1 MRLKN
6 RKGLTAMVDGMIF
19 IVIMGLAVSAMFA
32 FGGNEPT
39 ANDASSVSNSI
50 FSAKLRTCDL
60 VDTDDSRLVSVSDVI
75 AFYIMTG
82 EGRAAEYIE
91 SVLDSLMKRP
101 DSYRLDIEYQGSSI
115 SIGSGKGDPISGS
128 VKDFTVTYGGSI
140 RADLRIY

>member
-6 RKGLTAMVDGMIF
+6 RKGLTAMVDAMIF

-32 FGGNEPT
+32 FGGGEPA
-39 ANDASSVSNSI
+39 ANDASSISNNI
-50 FSAKLRTCDL
+50 FSAKLRICDF
-60 VDTDDSRLVSVSDVI
+60 VETDDSRLVSVPDVV

-82 EGRAAEYIE
+82 EGRAADYIE

-101 DSYRLDIEYQGSSI
+101 DSYRLDVEYQGSTI
-115 SIGSGKGDPISGS
+115 SIGSGKGDPVSGS
-128 VKDFTVTYGGSI
+128 VKDFTVTYGGAI